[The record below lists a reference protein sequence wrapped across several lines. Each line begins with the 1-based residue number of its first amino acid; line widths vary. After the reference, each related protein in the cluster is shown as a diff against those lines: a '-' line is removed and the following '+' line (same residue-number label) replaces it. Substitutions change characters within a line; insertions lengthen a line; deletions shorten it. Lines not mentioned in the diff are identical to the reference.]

1 MPISGQ
7 GCQGPALII
16 TNTMGLIQMMD
27 MVGMM
32 SNLNMMGLTHM
43 IGMMRTMSIEQPCEV
58 LIKEE
63 GLIGLSLGA
72 HDVFGHL

>member
-1 MPISGQ
+1 MSRTCFDHYQ
-7 GCQGPALII
+7 HDGPD
-16 TNTMGLIQMMD
+16 THDGLGGNNEQRSHD
-27 MVGMM
+27 GPD
-32 SNLNMMGLTHM
+32 THDRHD
-43 IGMMRTMSIEQPCEV
+43 GNYEQPCEV